1 MTQTQKQNVPKLRFP
16 GFEGDW
22 ENSKLGQNVV
32 KVGSGVTPKGGASV
46 YQNSG
51 IPLLRSQNVR
61 DSFLDLQD
69 VAYISDEIH
78 ESMSGSHV
86 HDGDVLLNIT
96 GASIGRSCV
105 APKGTSPAN
114 VNQHVCIIRLDRG
127 NAPEFI
133 QTILASPKGEKQ
145 IFQSQA
151 GGGREG
157 LNFENIRKFKIN
169 LPTLPEQRKIASF
182 LGAVDTKIAHLSRK
196 KALLED
202 YKKGCMQQLFSQKIR
217 FKDDDE
223 NEFPDW
229 EEKQLGEVAKI
240 QTGKKDV
247 NEGNPN
253 GVFPFFTC
261 AKQHTY
267 SDSYSFDTDAILI
280 AGNGEVGH
288 CLRYSG
294 KFEAYQRTYVLSD
307 FKTSYDFIYVYMS
320 NKFTDHVLSQKQMGA
335 MPYIKLSA
343 LKDFPIPFP
352 HPAEQRKI
360 ADFLSALDRKIDL
373 VAQELTHARSFKAGL
388 LQQMFV

>member
-1 MTQTQKQNVPKLRFP
+1 M
-16 GFEGDW
+16 
-22 ENSKLGQNVV
+22 
-32 KVGSGVTPKGGASV
+32 
-46 YQNSG
+46 
-51 IPLLRSQNVR
+51 
-61 DSFLDLQD
+61 
-69 VAYISDEIH
+69 DEK
-78 ESMSGSHV
+78 
-86 HDGDVLLNIT
+86 NT
-96 GASIGRSCV
+96 
-105 APKGTSPAN
+105 
-114 VNQHVCIIRLDRG
+114 
-127 NAPEFI
+127 
-133 QTILASPKGEKQ
+133 
-145 IFQSQA
+145 
-151 GGGREG
+151 
-157 LNFENIRKFKIN
+157 
-169 LPTLPEQRKIASF
+169 
-182 LGAVDTKIAHLSRK
+182 HLSRK

-217 FKDDDE
+217 FKDDDG
-223 NEFPDW
+223 NNFPEW
-229 EEKQLGEVAKI
+229 EEKRLGEVAKI

-352 HPAEQRKI
+352 HPDEQRKI
-360 ADFLSALDRKIDL
+360 ADFLSALDHKIGL
-373 VAQELTHARSFKAGL
+373 VSGELDHAQTFKQGL